1 MDHCEEVHEYASF
14 SVNRPGIGCI
24 NTEETIRHGWRCS
37 IFYLPSIENEPYLV
51 TMHSATCV
59 RGDSMTDHTR
69 IERDSLGEYSVP
81 ADAWY
86 GIQTARAVANFPISG
101 RRPDWDFILSHVR
114 IKRAAAVANH
124 RSGKLDETLSNAIV
138 NACDRILAGE
148 YLDQFV
154 VDRFQAGAGTS
165 HNMNSNEVIA
175 NLANAALGGERG
187 VYTPVNPNDHV
198 NMGQS
203 TNDTIPTA
211 IRLAALA
218 KLPRLVATVEAMA
231 DEYARIG
238 KQEADT
244 VKSGRTHL
252 QDAVPTTL
260 GREFNAYAW
269 TLRRC
274 VERLLAARDQLCEIG
289 LGGSAA
295 GTGLNTAP
303 DYAAAAAQELALLT
317 GEAIRP
323 AADLAGQMQSM
334 ADIQQ
339 ISSAIRDLALELNRI
354 SNDMRLL
361 ASGPRTGIGE
371 ILLPPVQP
379 GSSIMPGKVNPVMFE
394 MLNQVCYQVLGQDA
408 AIAAM
413 TQAGQLELNVMM
425 PALGSALF
433 DAMDWLSNAINAATV
448 RNLKG
453 LKVDRERCRE
463 FLHASVGLAT
473 LLNDHIGYAAAAEIA
488 KESERTQRPV
498 RDIVAAR
505 GLMSGEDFDTL
516 VLQAARDGIIKTP
529 HA

>member
-1 MDHCEEVHEYASF
+1 
-14 SVNRPGIGCI
+14 
-24 NTEETIRHGWRCS
+24 
-37 IFYLPSIENEPYLV
+37 
-51 TMHSATCV
+51 
-59 RGDSMTDHTR
+59 MTSQTR
-69 IERDSLGEYSVP
+69 NERDSLGEYPVP

-86 GIQTARAVANFPISG
+86 GIQTARAVGNFPISG
-101 RRPDWDFILSHVR
+101 RRPDRDFVMAHVQ

-124 RSGKLDETLSNAIV
+124 SAGVLDQVLCDAIV
-138 NACDRILAGE
+138 AACDRILGGE
-148 YLDQFV
+148 YLEQFV

-175 NLANAALGGERG
+175 NLANVSLGGERG
-187 VYTPVNPNDHV
+187 VYKPVHPNDHV

-211 IRLAALA
+211 IRLTALA
-218 KLPRLVATVEAMA
+218 KLPRLSGAVTAMA
-231 DEYARIG
+231 DKYARIG
-238 KQEADT
+238 QQEEDT

-260 GREFNAYAW
+260 GREFKAYAW

-274 VERLLAARDQLCEIG
+274 AQRLQTAGEPLCEIG

-295 GTGLNTAP
+295 GTGLNTMPNYPAL
-303 DYAAAAAQELALLT
+303 AAQELARLT
-317 GEAIRP
+317 GAAIRP
-323 AADLAGQMQSM
+323 AADLAAQMQSM

-339 ISSAIRDLALELNRI
+339 LSSAIRDLALELTRI

-361 ASGPRTGIGE
+361 ASGPRTGLGE

-408 AIAAM
+408 AVTAM

-433 DAMDWLSNAINAATV
+433 DAMDWLGNAVTAATE

-453 LKVDRERCRE
+453 LKVDRERCRQ
-463 FLHASVGLAT
+463 FLHISVGLAT
-473 LLNDHIGYAAAAEIA
+473 LLNTRIGYVAAAEIA
-488 KESERTQRPV
+488 KESEKTQRPV
-498 RDIVAAR
+498 RDIVVAR
-505 GLMSGEDFDTL
+505 SLMSGEEFDEL
-516 VLQAARDGIIKTP
+516 VLRAARDGVI
-529 HA
+529 

>member
-1 MDHCEEVHEYASF
+1 
-14 SVNRPGIGCI
+14 
-24 NTEETIRHGWRCS
+24 
-37 IFYLPSIENEPYLV
+37 
-51 TMHSATCV
+51 
-59 RGDSMTDHTR
+59 MTTHTR
-69 IERDSLGEYSVP
+69 NERDSLGDYPVP
-81 ADAWY
+81 TDAWY

-101 RRPDWDFILSHVR
+101 RRPDRDFVMAHVR

-124 RSGKLDETLSNAIV
+124 QAGALDESLCNAIV
-138 NACDRILAGE
+138 AACDRILAGE
-148 YLDQFV
+148 HLEQFV

-175 NLANAALGGERG
+175 NLANATLGGERG
-187 VYTPVNPNDHV
+187 IYTPVNPNDHV

-218 KLPRLVATVEAMA
+218 KLPRLIDAVETMA

-238 KQEADT
+238 KLEENT
-244 VKSGRTHL
+244 VKSARTHL

-260 GREFNAYAW
+260 GREFKAYAW
-269 TLRRC
+269 TLRRGAQ
-274 VERLLAARDQLCEIG
+274 RLRATRDPLCEIG

-303 DYAAAAAQELALLT
+303 DYPRLAAAELARLS

-323 AADLAGQMQSM
+323 AADLAAQMQSM

-339 ISSAIRDLALELNRI
+339 LSSTLRDLALELTRI

-394 MLNQVCYQVLGQDA
+394 MLNQVCYQIIGQDA

-413 TQAGQLELNVMM
+413 SQAGQLELNVMM

-433 DAMDWLSNAINAATV
+433 DALDWLSNAVTAATE

-453 LKVDRERCRE
+453 LTVDRERCKA

-473 LLNDHIGYAAAAEIA
+473 LLNTRIGYAAAAEIA
-488 KESERTQRPV
+488 KESEKSQRPV
-498 RDIVAAR
+498 RDIVAER
-505 GLMSGEDFDTL
+505 GLMSGDEFDAL
-516 VLQAARDGIIKTP
+516 VLQAARDGVI
-529 HA
+529 